1 MTVPDFLAGLPS
13 AIIVAAAV
21 VAACGVLWRK
31 VVVPVR
37 GWFRAFRD
45 WMARIETAVT
55 WVDHQMKPNNGSS
68 LVDKVN
74 RTVDK
79 VCELSTNVAL
89 LLDHDAERDT
99 TGRRYGPISEEKT
112 S

>member
-1 MTVPDFLAGLPS
+1 MSVPDLLSEAPTVLV
-13 AIIVAAAV
+13 VAAAV
-21 VAACGVLWRK
+21 VTACGVLWRK

-45 WMARIETAVT
+45 WMVRIETTIA
-55 WVDHQMKPNNGSS
+55 WVDKQMKPNNGSS

-74 RTVDK
+74 RTADK
-79 VCELSTNVAL
+79 VCELSDNVAL